1 MLVSDRGI
9 DLSVQ
14 AERHFVLMIA
24 IKAADISNPSRCLHL
39 SRMWSE
45 QIMEEFFRQ
54 GDSERTMNLP
64 ISFLCD
70 RFSTAIPKSQSG
82 KDVFCSTLIIAVYSN
97 GTSVHVVSPTFHSE
111 VQDFL
116 LRFLKKEAI
125 MHYSCI
131 HLHQVWW
138 WGGFEF
144 QTSGGMRGGKV
155 STRLLVSVVVCLED
169 SICPL

>member
-82 KDVFCSTLIIAVYSN
+82 F
-97 GTSVHVVSPTFHSE
+97 
-111 VQDFL
+111 
-116 LRFLKKEAI
+116 
-125 MHYSCI
+125 
-131 HLHQVWW
+131 
-138 WGGFEF
+138 FEF
-144 QTSGGMRGGKV
+144 VALPLFKAWSKLFGSQFSIMLCRNITNNKTFWDAQIPTS
-155 STRLLVSVVVCLED
+155 SSSSDSEED
-169 SICPL
+169 N